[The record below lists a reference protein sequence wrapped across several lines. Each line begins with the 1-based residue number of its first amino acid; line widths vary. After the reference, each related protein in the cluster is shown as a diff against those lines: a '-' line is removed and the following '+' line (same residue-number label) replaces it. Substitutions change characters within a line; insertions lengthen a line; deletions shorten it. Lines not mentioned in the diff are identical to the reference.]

1 MYENKNRLLKYQYL
15 TNDSEVRIYL
25 SAERKEEDSIPE
37 RIVIFTLKIFFA
49 YSVSYFSS
57 LLIIPFAYQE
67 RGYKA
72 YGGEYILLLAIFIA
86 AYKIISIFFKY
97 FRREKTWKRG
107 K

>member
-1 MYENKNRLLKYQYL
+1 MYEYKMRCLKYL
-15 TNDSEVRIYL
+15 TKDSEVHIYL
-25 SAERKEEDSIPE
+25 STKRKEADSVPE
-37 RIVIFTLKIFFA
+37 RIVIFTLKMFFA

-57 LLIIPFAYQE
+57 LLIIPFAYQQ

-72 YGGEYILLLAIFIA
+72 YGGEYILLFAIFIA